1 MPTRL
6 DGPPLKTSRERGYSR
21 PPPLHSVKST
31 RGAPVTLSDLPDE
44 GDDEWEPENLEPALT
59 LSELNESIASW
70 EAELKSRGR
79 AISGRTM

>member
-6 DGPPLKTSRERGYSR
+6 DSAPRPRSFSR

-31 RGAPVTLSDLPDE
+31 RGAPVTLSDLPTEEE
-44 GDDEWEPENLEPALT
+44 GDEWEPENLEPALT
-59 LSELNESIASW
+59 LTELNESIASW